1 MKRTIEYRVEL
12 NPNSRAPFIVF
23 RSADRD
29 WLREVYSAWLC
40 ELNEHSVNPTTD
52 IWYQV
57 NKKHKDLLKSS
68 RWVESSKTK
77 YTENTILS
85 ALAGVVHKISGSKG
99 DWTDKQFANA
109 QLLRTI
115 MDTLKNQTPN
125 WNQKISVPEIEY
137 VKVTSFDAKKGNI
150 ASNLFSFYTD

>member
-12 NPNSRAPFIVF
+12 NPNSKAPFIVF

-52 IWYQV
+52 IWKMITQ
-57 NKKHKDLLKSS
+57 KHPELLKSS
-68 RWVESSKTK
+68 RWTESSKTN
-77 YTENTILS
+77 YTDNTTLS
-85 ALAGVVHKISGSKG
+85 ALAGVVHKISGSTG
-99 DWTDKQFANA
+99 DWTEKQFKNA
-109 QLLRTI
+109 QFLHTI
-115 MDTLKNQTPN
+115 MDTLKMDTPN
-125 WNQKISVPEIEY
+125 WNPKISVPEIEY
-137 VKVTSFDAKKGNI
+137 VKVKSFEAKKGNI